1 MKWNEFCNL
10 NSNKI
15 KMFIIMTNK
24 EFTDSFVKWNY
35 KFEKQIP
42 NQVSDTEIISSKR

>member
-1 MKWNEFCNL
+1 MKWNEFWNL

-24 EFTDSFVKWNY
+24 EFTDSFVK
-35 KFEKQIP
+35 QIP